1 MRDDDSLD
9 FCRIDSSGLHVL
21 CRHEACGRLDLPAG
35 AGIEHHI
42 LSLHFYDSDR
52 EGDRNDVVGE
62 AAGLERRLHLIGLR
76 IFHKIVFEGAVPDSI
91 VDLGDF
97 DIANLELVEA
107 LIDELGVSVSLR
119 LSRTDELKRAI
130 EAERGGSRGGRKYKI
145 PA

>member
-1 MRDDDSLD
+1 MRDDDGLD
-9 FCRIDSSGLHVL
+9 FSRIDAGGFHVL

-76 IFHKIVFEGAVPDSI
+76 IFHKVIFERAVPDSI
-91 VDLGDF
+91 VDLGNF

-107 LIDELGVSVSLR
+107 FIDEFGVGVGLGLR
-119 LSRTDELKRAI
+119 RTNELKRAI